1 MLGHIHIENFI
12 LIDQLSLDLSKGLT
26 MITGETGAGKSILL
40 GAIGL
45 IQGNRADLSAI
56 RNTNRKCIIEAH
68 FEISN
73 LGLKQLFDTYD
84 LDYEKTTIIRRE
96 ILPSGKSRA
105 FVNDTPVK
113 LSVLSDLGG
122 YLIDVHSQ
130 HQTLEL
136 GKDTF
141 QMDVL
146 HSYVMHATKDAT
158 DTAAALLNNY
168 QTELNHLKASIKL
181 LQQLQE
187 DEARLTRES
196 DYNQFLLDELD
207 HAQLE
212 QADVNALEIENDQLS
227 NVEFIKEKIEYTN
240 QLLNVD
246 EVGVLEQLRSL
257 YNSLKSISA
266 YKKSY
271 ADYANRVNSVLL
283 ELEDLNVDLSD
294 AGDEL
299 EVNPE
304 RLQQVNETLATIEN
318 LYKKHQKDSVV
329 QLIELR
335 DQLADTVFES
345 QGIHKKIDQLQ
356 QQIETS
362 KKALHEIGH
371 KLSELRSQHAPELAN
386 EISHLVHQLGMPDAL
401 FEIEVVKTDQ
411 FLSQGM
417 DQVHFKFTANKG
429 MPLQLLQKAAS
440 GGELSRLMLAIKSL
454 FSRYKKLPTI
464 IFDEID
470 TGVSGNIADQMA
482 QIMKAMSL
490 EMQVLAI
497 THLPQI
503 AAAGNTHLKVAKVE
517 VNQTTI
523 SQIKELNAIQ
533 RVEEI
538 AQMLS
543 AGNVSDAARENAR
556 VLLG

>member
-1 MLGHIHIENFI
+1 
-12 LIDQLSLDLSKGLT
+12 

-45 IQGNRADLSAI
+45 IQGNRADLGSI
-56 RNTNRKCIIEAH
+56 RNTKRKCIIEAH
-68 FEISN
+68 FNIGN
-73 LGLKQLFDTYD
+73 LGLKQLFENYD

-113 LSVLSDLGG
+113 LSVLSDLGE

-136 GKDTF
+136 GKEIF

-146 HSYVMHATKDAT
+146 HSYVTHATKDAAL
-158 DTAAALLNNY
+158 TAAALLNDY
-168 QTELNHLKASIKL
+168 QTELNHLRTSTKS

-212 QADVNALEIENDQLS
+212 QVDVSALEIENDQLS
-227 NVEFIKEKIEYTN
+227 NVEFIKEKIAHTH
-240 QLLNVD
+240 QCLNED
-246 EVGVLEQLRSL
+246 EIGLLEQLRSI
-257 YNSLKSISA
+257 YNSLHSISTF
-266 YKKSY
+266 KTSY
-271 ADYANRVNSVLL
+271 ENYANRVNSVLL
-283 ELEDLNVDLSD
+283 ELEDLNVDLSHSMD
-294 AGDEL
+294 QL

-318 LYKKHQKDSVV
+318 LYKKHQKDSVA

-345 QGIHKKIDQLQ
+345 QGIHNKIEQLQ

-362 KKALHEIGH
+362 EKALNRIGQ
-371 KLSELRSQHAPELAN
+371 KLSELRSQYAPELSK
-386 EISHLVHQLGMPDAL
+386 EITQLVHQLGMPDAL
-401 FEIEVVKTDQ
+401 FEIEVIKTDQ
-411 FLSQGM
+411 FLPQGM

-429 MPLQLLQKAAS
+429 MALQLLQKAAS
-440 GGELSRLMLAIKSL
+440 GGELSRLMLNYRFTNHRIKYHTA
-454 FSRYKKLPTI
+454 SRG
-464 IFDEID
+464 D
-470 TGVSGNIADQMA
+470 S
-482 QIMKAMSL
+482 S
-490 EMQVLAI
+490 
-497 THLPQI
+497 
-503 AAAGNTHLKVAKVE
+503 
-517 VNQTTI
+517 
-523 SQIKELNAIQ
+523 
-533 RVEEI
+533 
-538 AQMLS
+538 
-543 AGNVSDAARENAR
+543 NVKCWKRK
-556 VLLG
+556 